1 VAPSLEEHPL
11 PALLDAGV
19 RCSIGADDPLLFGV
33 DVVDEYVLAE
43 ERMGIAPARLTE
55 VARSSIEAS
64 FAPEEVKRAALAR

>member
-1 VAPSLEEHPL
+1 M
-11 PALLDAGV
+11 
-19 RCSIGADDPLLFGV
+19 
-33 DVVDEYVLAE
+33 LAE